1 MRPFN
6 TLLHISPIARSLIAA
21 SIVSV
26 LSGCAALR
34 VTITP
39 NGLSPV
45 CQEQATALVLW
56 APQWRSDQKDVPQ
69 REQAAETGIQAF
81 LRSSGCFASSELRR
95 VSQLTP
101 AVVHAEV
108 GDKSPVDKVL
118 TLQVRELGPVLKLF
132 ASPALVDGGTEVVV
146 EVGEYTA
153 PNFQPP
159 QTWKIHWE
167 HGGPGVIKGVET
179 LAQDMQSAL
188 EAGLQ
193 PS

>member
-1 MRPFN
+1 MLYS
-6 TLLHISPIARSLIAA
+6 LLRWLSAA
-21 SIVSV
+21 SLVSC

-39 NGLSPV
+39 DEPIAV
-45 CQEQATALVLW
+45 CQAQATALVLW

-69 REQAAETGIQAF
+69 REQAAETGIQTF
-81 LRSSGCFASSELRR
+81 LRSSGCFASYTLRR
-95 VSQLTP
+95 APQLTAA
-101 AVVHAEV
+101 AVRTEV
-108 GDKSPVDKVL
+108 ADTQVDRVL

-146 EVGEYTA
+146 EVGAYQA
-153 PNFQPP
+153 PHFEAP
-159 QTWKIHWE
+159 QIRTIHWE

-179 LAQDMQSAL
+179 LAQDMQAAL
-188 EAGLQ
+188 KAGLQ